1 MSCLVTQGRIEPCKD
16 SVGGL
21 KNVYVINYG
30 DLGAITYD
38 TSSDTITTF
47 GDSPTAYQFELK
59 GASSFDQTITASRDA
74 GTTFYDQVLTLT
86 LKKLDK
92 NTNDELALL
101 AVGRPHILVEDN
113 NGNVFTMG
121 LTHGADVN
129 GGTVVTGTS
138 MGDLSGY
145 TLTFQA
151 QETKPANFLFK
162 TSDTESVVTTL
173 TNAGVSISASQIDPG
188 A

>member
-1 MSCLVTQGRIEPCKD
+1 MSCNITQGRIEPCKD

-30 DLGAITYD
+30 ELGDITYSA
-38 TSSDTITTF
+38 SSNTITDF
-47 GDSPTAYQFELK
+47 AGLPDAYKFELK
-59 GASSFDQTITASRDA
+59 GGSSFDQTVTASREA
-74 GTTFYDQVLTLT
+74 GTTFYDQTLTLT

-92 NTNDELALL
+92 NTNDELAIL

-121 LTHGADVN
+121 LEHGADVN
-129 GGTVVTGTS
+129 GGTVVTGTA

-145 TLTFQA
+145 TLTFNS
-151 QETKPANFLFK
+151 QETKPANFIFK
-162 TSDTESVVTTL
+162 TAATESVATTL
-173 TNAGVSISASQIDPG
+173 VNAGVAVSDTQIDPG